1 MNDLGGK
8 LTIFGNIYR
17 YNYSGGQLK
26 YVLFSPQKIG
36 EDDFPN
42 LTNPHNFCS
51 DGLVFKTTN

>member
-1 MNDLGGK
+1 MIWVENSLFSETSIDI
-8 LTIFGNIYR
+8 TIG
-17 YNYSGGQLK
+17 GGQLK